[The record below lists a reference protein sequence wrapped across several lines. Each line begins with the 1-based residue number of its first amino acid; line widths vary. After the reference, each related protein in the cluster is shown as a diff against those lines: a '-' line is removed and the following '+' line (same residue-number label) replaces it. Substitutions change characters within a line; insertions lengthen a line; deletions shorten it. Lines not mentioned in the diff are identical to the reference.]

1 MIEPNHVRIPRPGQ
15 PADLSSVMARVQAVF
30 SGPLNVDVPSTDT
43 DLLESG
49 LLDSLALVSLLLHI
63 EQEFG
68 VAVSLEDMDFDH
80 WRSIRA
86 ISSFLTT
93 TLSAS

>member
-1 MIEPNHVRIPRPGQ
+1 MIEPNETARPIPGPT
-15 PADLSSVMARVQAVF
+15 PDLSHLMERVRAVF
-30 SGPLNVDVPSTDT
+30 AGSLNVDVPSTDT

-86 ISSFLTT
+86 ISSFLAT
-93 TLSAS
+93 TLSTS